1 MRRSHKVLSTLWTT
15 ILVAPLLYVS
25 FAYSRS
31 ECGEYDPCSTGGP
44 MPYAPVA
51 VLIFITLALAQAA
64 FLLMLWRSQPEQ

>member
-1 MRRSHKVLSTLWTT
+1 MRRSQKIIATVWTT

-25 FAYSRS
+25 FAYSRL

-51 VLIFITLALAQAA
+51 ILIATALTLAQAA
-64 FLLMLWRSQPEQ
+64 FLLMLWRSRSEQ

>member
-1 MRRSHKVLSTLWTT
+1 
-15 ILVAPLLYVS
+15 
-25 FAYSRS
+25 
-31 ECGEYDPCSTGGP
+31 